1 MNKPPE
7 EIVASAPE
15 GTFWFGGPVDRSKMS
30 LRIFGESVDPL
41 EITKILGHE
50 PTKGRKK
57 GDRSVRGYVFK
68 KGSWTL
74 SAPESIGAN
83 IDYQV
88 DWILSRLTKDLEIW
102 KTTTEK
108 YAVDLF
114 AGLFLEARNRG
125 IRLSPNTMQKLSSRG
140 IELGFDIYSFE
151 PDHSETDGAGGA

>member
-7 EIVASAPE
+7 KIVASAPE
-15 GTFWFGGPVDRSKMS
+15 GTVWFGGPVDRSTMS
-30 LRIFGESVDPL
+30 LRIFGGSVDPL
-41 EITKILGHE
+41 EITKLLGHE

-83 IDYQV
+83 IDCQV
-88 DWILSRLTKDLEIW
+88 EWILSRLTKDLEIW
-102 KTTTEK
+102 KTITEK

-114 AGLFLEARNRG
+114 TGLFLEAMNRG

-151 PDHSETDGAGGA
+151 PDHSETDGAGSA